1 MAARG
6 KPPRSRPALSCPVM
20 AKASRLLQAPGAVLM
35 ANSDTQRVV
44 QASLGER
51 LAARVI
57 DVAIAYGPVLV
68 GTLCTWRSPA
78 FLPTY
83 LLGLLYAFVYQL
95 LADGVGAGQ
104 SVGKRLL
111 GVIAIDVET
120 RKPCSLAQSLLRN
133 ACLGLGVLDLVYIL
147 GGGTLRLGDKL
158 AHTVVVL
165 APGRGARSAALRA
178 RPLARRW
185 LRS

>member
-1 MAARG
+1 MAH
-6 KPPRSRPALSCPVM
+6 S
-20 AKASRLLQAPGAVLM
+20 VL
-35 ANSDTQRVV
+35 QRVV

-51 LAARVI
+51 IAARAI
-57 DVAIAYGPVLV
+57 DLAIACGPVVV
-68 GTLCTWRSPA
+68 GALTTWRTLA

-83 LLGLLYAFVYQL
+83 LAGLLYAFVYVL
-95 LADGVGAGQ
+95 LADGIGAGQ

-111 GVIAIDVET
+111 GVVALDAHT
-120 RKPCSLAQSLLRN
+120 QKPCSLAQSLVRN
-133 ACLGLGVLDLVYIL
+133 ACLGLGVLDLVFIL
-147 GGGTLRLGDKL
+147 GGGTQRFGDRV

-165 APGRGARSAALRA
+165 ARARGARGAVPHA